1 MVSTTGLASNIVDD
15 VSMFRA
21 CEQCGLCSSA
31 CPLTGVD
38 GFNIRRVL
46 RHVELDLV
54 EEIAASPYPWSCTTC
69 GRCEE
74 VCPNGIAIL
83 DIIRPLRALGPQ
95 ELIPAAPPCVEAC
108 PAGID
113 IPAYL
118 RCIAEGK
125 IDKAYAL
132 IREKVPFPGILG
144 RVCTHPCEDACRRG
158 GVNEPIAICAL
169 KRYAADN
176 ITETAEGVSRV
187 APDTGRTAAIVGA
200 GPAGLTAAFYLRR
213 KGHRITVFE
222 EMPEPGG
229 MMRFGIPD
237 FRLPKNVVDK
247 EITEILDL
255 GIELK
260 VNQRMGRDFDLESL
274 KADGYEAV
282 FIAVGAQLSKR
293 IHLQGG
299 DLDGV
304 LWGLDF
310 LREVNEG
317 KGTTLRDHVLVV
329 GGGNVAIDV
338 ALTALRLGAKK
349 VTLACLECREE
360 MPANEWEIEQA
371 LEEGVIIMPSWGP
384 GRILEEAGTITGVEL
399 VRCTSV
405 FDEQGNFHP
414 TFANL
419 RETVKPEQVILAIG
433 QAPDLSCV
441 DLKGGIRIE
450 NDCIVYDTETLETGM
465 RGVFVGGDVAKAP
478 GTIIDAVAAGRRA
491 ACSIDTYLGGDGDI
505 SECGMGNAEW
515 GMNGTPS
522 QPYTGKREEGFADL
536 KREEMSFMP
545 LEQRHGGFL
554 EVELGFDEE
563 QAKQEA
569 KRCLQCDLEIRLAQ
583 EWMERKTKQIDEAH

>member
-1 MVSTTGLASNIVDD
+1 MVSTTGLAENIVDD

-46 RHVELDLV
+46 RHVELDLA

-83 DIIRPLRALGPQ
+83 DIIRPLRALGPE

-113 IPAYL
+113 IPGYL

-158 GVNEPIAICAL
+158 GVNEPISICAL
-169 KRYAADN
+169 KRYVADN
-176 ITETAEGVSRV
+176 IRETAEGVSRV
-187 APDTGRTAAIVGA
+187 APDTGRTVAIIGG
-200 GPAGLTAAFYLRR
+200 GPAGLTAAFYLKR
-213 KGHRITVFE
+213 KGHGITVFE
-222 EMPEPGG
+222 EMTEPGG

-260 VNQRMGRDFDLESL
+260 VNQKMGRDFDLESL

-293 IHLQGG
+293 IRLQGG

-310 LREVNEG
+310 LREVKEG
-317 KGTTLRDHVLVV
+317 KAVTLRDHVLVV

-338 ALTALRLGAKK
+338 ALTALRLGAKE

-360 MPANEWEIEQA
+360 MPANQWEIEQA

-384 GRILEEAGTITGVEL
+384 GRILEEGGTITGVEL

-405 FDEQGNFHP
+405 FDEQGNFRP

-419 RETVKPEQVILAIG
+419 RETVKTEQVILAIG
-433 QAPDLSCV
+433 QASDLSRI
-441 DLKGGIRIE
+441 DLKGEVLVE
-450 NDCIVYDTETLETGM
+450 NDCIVYDTETLQTGM
-465 RGVFVGGDVAKAP
+465 RGLFVGGDVAKAP
-478 GTIIDAVAAGRRA
+478 GTIIDAIAAGRRA
-491 ACSIDTYLGGDGDI
+491 ASSIDTYLGGDGDI
-505 SECGMGNAEW
+505 SESGMGNTVSVE
-515 GMNGTPS
+515 NGTAS
-522 QPYTGKREEGFADL
+522 QEYTGKRETGFADL
-536 KREEMSFMP
+536 KREHMPTLP
-545 LEQRHGGFL
+545 LEQRHEGFQ

-563 QAKQEA
+563 QAKRES

-583 EWMERKTKQIDEAH
+583 EARQEDHA

>member
-1 MVSTTGLASNIVDD
+1 MENRTVIAERFIDD

-46 RHVELDLV
+46 RHVELDLIDD
-54 EEIAASPYPWSCTTC
+54 IAASPYPWSCTTC

-74 VCPNGIAIL
+74 VCPNGIVIL
-83 DIIRPLRALGPQ
+83 DIIRSLRALGPQ
-95 ELIPAAPPCVEAC
+95 ELIPTAPPCVEAC

-113 IPAYL
+113 IPGYL
-118 RCIAEGK
+118 RLIADGK
-125 IDKAYAL
+125 FDNAYAL

-158 GVNEPIAICAL
+158 GVNEPVAICAL
-169 KRYAADN
+169 KRYVADSVTK
-176 ITETAEGVSRV
+176 IAEGISRV
-187 APDTGRTAAIVGA
+187 ASDTGRTVAIVGA
-200 GPAGLTAAFYLRR
+200 GPAGLTAAFYLRK

-237 FRLPKNVVDK
+237 FRLPKKVVDE
-247 EITEILDL
+247 EIAEILDL

-293 IHLQGG
+293 INLQGG
-299 DLDGV
+299 DLAGV

-317 KGTTLRDHVLVV
+317 KGVTLKDHVLVV

-338 ALTALRLGAKK
+338 ALTALRLGAKQ

-360 MPANEWEIEQA
+360 MPANQWEIEQA
-371 LEEGVIIMPSWGP
+371 FEEGVVIMTSWGP
-384 GRILEEAGTITGVEL
+384 HRILEEAGTITGVEL

-405 FDEQGNFHP
+405 FDEQGNFRP
-414 TFANL
+414 TFAKL
-419 RETVKPEQVILAIG
+419 RETVSTEQVILAIG
-433 QAPDLSCV
+433 QAPDLSCI
-441 DLKGGIRIE
+441 DLKVEALVE
-450 NDCIVYDTETLETGM
+450 NDCVVYDPETLKTGM
-465 RGVFVGGDVAKAP
+465 LGVFAGGDVAKAP
-478 GTIIDAVAAGRRA
+478 GTIIDAIAAGRRA

-505 SECGMGNAEW
+505 SESRMGNTVSMEY
-515 GMNGTPS
+515 GTAS
-522 QPYTGKREEGFADL
+522 QEYTGKREAGFADL
-536 KREEMSFMP
+536 KREPMP
-545 LEQRHGGFL
+545 TLSLEQRHEGFQ

-569 KRCLQCDLEIRLAQ
+569 KRCLQCDLEIQLAK
-583 EWMERKTKQIDEAH
+583 ETI

>member
-1 MVSTTGLASNIVDD
+1 MVSTTGLAENIVDD

-46 RHVELDLV
+46 RHVELDLA

-83 DIIRPLRALGPQ
+83 DIIRPLRALGPE

-113 IPAYL
+113 IPGYL

-158 GVNEPIAICAL
+158 GVNEPISICAL
-169 KRYAADN
+169 KRYVADN
-176 ITETAEGVSRV
+176 IRETAEGVSRV
-187 APDTGRTAAIVGA
+187 APDTGRTVAIIGG
-200 GPAGLTAAFYLRR
+200 GPAGLTAAFYLKR
-213 KGHRITVFE
+213 KGHGITVFE
-222 EMPEPGG
+222 EMTEPGG

-260 VNQRMGRDFDLESL
+260 VNQKMGRDFDLESL

-293 IHLQGG
+293 IRLQGG

-310 LREVNEG
+310 LREVKEG
-317 KGTTLRDHVLVV
+317 KAVTLRDHVLVV

-338 ALTALRLGAKK
+338 ALTALRLGAKE

-360 MPANEWEIEQA
+360 MPANQWEIEQA

-384 GRILEEAGTITGVEL
+384 GRILEEGGTITGVEL

-405 FDEQGNFHP
+405 FDEQGNFRP

-419 RETVKPEQVILAIG
+419 RETVKTEQVILAIG
-433 QAPDLSCV
+433 QASDLSRI
-441 DLKGGIRIE
+441 DLKGEVLVE
-450 NDCIVYDTETLETGM
+450 NDCIVYDTETLQTGM
-465 RGVFVGGDVAKAP
+465 RGLFVGGDVAKAP
-478 GTIIDAVAAGRRA
+478 GTIIDAIAAGRRA
-491 ACSIDTYLGGDGDI
+491 ASSIDTYLGGDGDI
-505 SECGMGNAEW
+505 SESGMGNTVSVE
-515 GMNGTPS
+515 NGTAS
-522 QPYTGKREEGFADL
+522 QEYTGKRETGFADL
-536 KREEMSFMP
+536 KRENMFTLP
-545 LEQRHGGFL
+545 LEQRHEGFQ

-563 QAKQEA
+563 QAKRES

-583 EWMERKTKQIDEAH
+583 EARQEDHA